1 MLSSSLTVSWEED
14 GKPYGAQDLSLQICD
29 GTPRLYIFRSR
40 NRGLSFSEITYH
52 EKVSQCLMSTSNK
65 LWYLAVAKPTFSLE
79 QFPTAED
86 IEVFQ
91 IEGNT
96 VVKMEPGVWHAGPMF
111 IDANYM
117 DFLSLE
123 LSDTNIVDHN
133 THVYTREG
141 ITFSVQFE

>member
-1 MLSSSLTVSWEED
+1 VS
-14 GKPYGAQDLSLQICD
+14 G
-29 GTPRLYIFRSR
+29 R
-40 NRGLSFSEITYH
+40 
-52 EKVSQCLMSTSNK
+52 
-65 LWYLAVAKPTFSLE
+65 YLAVAKPTFSLE

-91 IEGNT
+91 IEGDT

-111 IDANYM
+111 IVSSSASLKLSSHVKQDANYM

-141 ITFSVQFE
+141 ITFSVQLE

>member
-1 MLSSSLTVSWEED
+1 M
-14 GKPYGAQDLSLQICD
+14 
-29 GTPRLYIFRSR
+29 YIFRSR

-91 IEGNT
+91 IEGDT

-111 IDANYM
+111 IVSSSASLKLSSHVKQDANYM